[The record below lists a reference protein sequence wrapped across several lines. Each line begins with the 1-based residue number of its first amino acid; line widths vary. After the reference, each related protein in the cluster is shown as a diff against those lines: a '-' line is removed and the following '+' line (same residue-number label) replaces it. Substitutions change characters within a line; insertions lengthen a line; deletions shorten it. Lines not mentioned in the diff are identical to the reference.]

1 MDKRVH
7 EELLQAEY
15 CDDTNYNEELK
26 QKETKCMPRVETSL
40 RKKIITV
47 PDVIYKA
54 SGLLLMRRRIKSL
67 IFTTDIS
74 IMHNHNGNALMV
86 VYPFTPELVITQAAI
101 SVANVP
107 VFAGVGGGTTTGK
120 RSIGIA
126 FQAEL
131 LGAAA
136 VVVNSPTPN
145 TVIKNMSQTVDIPVV
160 ATVASI
166 FDDIVGKV
174 EAGAAILN
182 ISGARETPAL
192 VEKVREI
199 VGPDYPIIAT
209 GGPTDESILMTI
221 QAGANAITYTPPTTA
236 EIFAE
241 SMIKYR
247 NDSEKKARA
256 AKFE

>member
-1 MDKRVH
+1 MEKHDLTGDEQLYQDGKLEKSEKFV
-7 EELLQAEY
+7 
-15 CDDTNYNEELK
+15 
-26 QKETKCMPRVETSL
+26 PRVETPL

-47 PDVIYKA
+47 PEVIYKA
-54 SGLLLMRRRIKSL
+54 SGILIMRRRIKSL
-67 IFTTDIS
+67 LFTTDIA
-74 IMHNHNGNALMV
+74 IMRNHNANALMV

-101 SVANVP
+101 SVANAP

-120 RSIGIA
+120 RAIGIA

-136 VVVNSPTPN
+136 VVVNSPTTN
-145 TVIKNMSQTVDIPVV
+145 NVIANMCRTVDIPVV

-166 FDDIVGKV
+166 HDDIAGKV
-174 EAGAAILN
+174 EAGAKILN
-182 ISGARETPAL
+182 ISGSRSTP
-192 VEKVREI
+192 EI
-199 VGPDYPIIAT
+199 VRKCRQLLGAEYPLIAT
-209 GGPTDESILMTI
+209 GGPTEDSILETI

-241 SMIKYR
+241 MMQLYR
-247 NDSEKKARA
+247 NESQKKGQK

>member
-1 MDKRVH
+1 
-7 EELLQAEY
+7 
-15 CDDTNYNEELK
+15 
-26 QKETKCMPRVETSL
+26 MPKVETSL

-54 SGLLLMRRRIKSL
+54 SGILLMRRRIKSL

-74 IMHNHNGNALMV
+74 IMRNHNGNALMV

-131 LGAAA
+131 MGAAA

-145 TVIKNMSQTVDIPVV
+145 SVIKSMSQTVDIPVV
-160 ATVASI
+160 ATVAS
-166 FDDIVGKV
+166 FYDDIAGKA
-174 EAGAAILN
+174 EAGASILN

-192 VEKVREI
+192 VKRVREI

-209 GGPTDESILMTI
+209 GGPTDESILLTI
-221 QAGANAITYTPPTTA
+221 QAGANAITFTPPTTA

-247 NDSEKKARA
+247 NDSERKARA
-256 AKFE
+256 ADFE